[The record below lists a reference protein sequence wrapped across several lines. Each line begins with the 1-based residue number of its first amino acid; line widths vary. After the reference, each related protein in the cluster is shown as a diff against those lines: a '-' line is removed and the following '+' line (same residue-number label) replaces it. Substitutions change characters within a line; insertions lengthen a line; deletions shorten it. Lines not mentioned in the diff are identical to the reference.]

1 MTEFELFELLSI
13 ANDRV
18 DSNFQFWM
26 SASFAV
32 LMAFY
37 FAAGKIRG
45 LIKWTV
51 LLLYLSSTLM
61 FLFRVQAAGRM
72 ATRIRADLETM
83 NSEYL
88 TVGAEASAIFIGAP
102 LMLIACLGTLAT
114 AYFCFNSEK
123 ILSK

>member
-37 FAAGKIRG
+37 FAAGK
-45 LIKWTV
+45 
-51 LLLYLSSTLM
+51 
-61 FLFRVQAAGRM
+61 
-72 ATRIRADLETM
+72 
-83 NSEYL
+83 
-88 TVGAEASAIFIGAP
+88 
-102 LMLIACLGTLAT
+102 
-114 AYFCFNSEK
+114 
-123 ILSK
+123 